1 MGQVIAFPGKREK
14 TAVVSDDRRAA
25 AITGLAA
32 LTFLLGFFLAGPV
45 LAIYAFGFATTS
57 HPVSAIGCVAGLLVT
72 WALTRWA
79 YKRL

>member
-14 TAVVSDDRRAA
+14 ASVSADRRAA
-25 AITGLAA
+25 VITGLAA

-45 LAIYAFGFATTS
+45 LAIYAFGYMTTA
-57 HPVSAIGCVAGLLVT
+57 HPLSAAACVGGLLVT
-72 WALTRWA
+72 WALTRYA

>member
-14 TAVVSDDRRAA
+14 KAVTDDRRAA

-57 HPVSAIGCVAGLLVT
+57 HPVSAVGCVAGLLAT
-72 WALTRWA
+72 WAITRSA

>member
-1 MGQVIAFPGKREK
+1 MGQVIAFPGKRDR
-14 TAVVSDDRRAA
+14 TAVSDDRRAA

-45 LAIYAFGFATTS
+45 LAIYAFGFMTTS
-57 HPVSAIGCVAGLLVT
+57 HPLSAVACVAGLLAT
-72 WALTRWA
+72 WAVTRWA

>member
-14 TAVVSDDRRAA
+14 KTVVTDDRRAA

-45 LAIYAFGFATTS
+45 LAIYAFGFMTTA
-57 HPVSAIGCVAGLLVT
+57 HPLSAVACVGGLLAT
-72 WALTRWA
+72 WAITRWA